1 MRVAR
6 LHGREDLRLHDEDK
20 PRPGPGEVL
29 VRVRA
34 VGVCGSDL
42 HWFAEG
48 GIGEARVRR
57 PFVLGHEFGGVTEDG
72 RRVALDP
79 AIPCEACPSCLGGHA
94 NLCQSVR
101 YAGDGA
107 HDGGLGEWVAWPQRC
122 LVPLPDP
129 LTEADGAMLE
139 PLGIAIHA
147 LDLAHLRL
155 GARVGVFGCGPI
167 GLLLVQ
173 LARLSGAR
181 VFATD
186 LAGRPHRLEAARALG
201 AEVLAA
207 DDGREGGAIRDA
219 AGGGGLDVALE
230 TAGEQAA
237 VDAAVEA
244 VRPGA
249 RVVLVGIPVEA
260 RTSFVAGSARRK
272 GLTLALARRAGNV
285 YGRAVQL
292 VASGRVD
299 VRSLVTH
306 RFPLAE
312 IRAAFE
318 LAVARTGLKVIVEP

>member
-1 MRVAR
+1 
-6 LHGREDLRLHDEDK
+6 
-20 PRPGPGEVL
+20 VL
-29 VRVRA
+29 VRVGA

-57 PFVLGHEFGGVTEDG
+57 PFVLGHEFGGTTEDG
-72 RRVALDP
+72 RRVAVDP
-79 AIPCEACPSCLGGHA
+79 AIPCEACPSCLEGHA
-94 NLCQSVR
+94 NLCPSVR

-107 HDGGLGEWVAWPQRC
+107 HDGGLGEWVAWPERC

-155 GARVGVFGCGPI
+155 GARIGVFGCGPI

-173 LARLSGAR
+173 LARLAGAR
-181 VFATD
+181 VFATE
-186 LAGRPHRLEAARALG
+186 LARRPHRLEAARALG
-201 AEVLAA
+201 AEVFAA
-207 DDGREGGAIRDA
+207 DEGREGAAIRAA
-219 AGGGGLDVALE
+219 AGSGGLDAALE

-249 RVVLVGIPVEA
+249 RVVLIGIPSDV
-260 RTSFVAGSARRK
+260 RTSFNAGTARRK
-272 GLTLALARRAGNV
+272 GLTLVLARRMGNV
-285 YGRAVQL
+285 YPRAVQL
-292 VASGRVD
+292 VASGAVD

-306 RFPLAE
+306 RFPLAD
-312 IRAAFE
+312 IRAAFD
-318 LAVARTGLKVIVEP
+318 AAAARTGLKVIVEP